1 MDNSLSYF
9 DDFTKIPFSLM
20 DILQLEVQNTSKVN
34 QTLMQRTQITFKK
47 IYYWALVISMIFS
60 ITLSAKALIFC
71 DPYDMQKFTLDINLS
86 ISMTTVMV
94 KAIMLYSNAKNII
107 EIADDLKRG
116 YTNQEQV
123 RYGIKNYTNKVRT
136 FNKIY
141 SGFWATPFLIQFTL
155 VLVILVVTGQKTFP
169 FFIEF
174 PDFFHPQ
181 NNFVY
186 PILYIFVV
194 WSLTSP
200 AMVMV
205 SFDLSFFNIL
215 TAISMEFDILTE
227 DARNLKKLLKS
238 QIFNH
243 LQMII
248 DRQNRLFEVTS
259 KLEESFTFSNLYYFL
274 VASIIICLF
283 AFIVSTSN
291 DITQVILMGSMCVS
305 TIYQLYL
312 QCSYGQLLT
321 DASAGFMDGIYDCGW
336 EDFEDITLRK
346 MMIFI
351 MMRTRK
357 PATVTYMK
365 FGNLTKQLFTSAIWR
380 AYSYFTLCQQIYS
393 KV

>member
-1 MDNSLSYF
+1 MDKFPSYF
-9 DDFTKIPFSLM
+9 DDFIKVPFYLM
-20 DILQLEVQNTSKVN
+20 EFLQLEVQPVI
-34 QTLMQRTQITFKK
+34 TLTLKAKIRKISKK

-71 DPYDMQKFTLDINLS
+71 DPYDMQKFTLGINLS

-94 KAIMLYSNAKNII
+94 KAIMLYSNAKKII

-123 RYGIKNYTNKVRT
+123 KYGIEKYTNKVRT

-141 SGFWATPFLIQFTL
+141 SGFWATPFIIQFSL
-155 VLVILVVTGQKTFP
+155 VLVILAVTGQKTFP

-174 PDFFHPQ
+174 PEAFHPR

-194 WSLTSP
+194 WSLSSP
-200 AMVMV
+200 ALVMV

-238 QIFNH
+238 QIFSH
-243 LQMII
+243 LQKII
-248 DRQNRLFEVTS
+248 DRQNRLFEIIL
-259 KLEESFTFSNLYYFL
+259 KLENSFTFSNFYYFIN
-274 VASIIICLF
+274 ASIIICLF
-283 AFIVSTSN
+283 AFIVSTSK
-291 DITQVILMGSMCVS
+291 DIPQVILMSSMCVS

-336 EDFEDITLRK
+336 EDFEDKKLRK

-351 MMRTRK
+351 MMKTRK
-357 PATVTYMK
+357 PATVSYMK
-365 FGNLTKQLFTSAIWR
+365 FGNLTKQQFTNVSILTKNQQKLILFCS
-380 AYSYFTLCQQIYS
+380 
-393 KV
+393 